1 MDSDDKKSGKFSG
14 ATAAFG
20 ALGSIG
26 KKVLAKKDTA
36 QSEDGEITE
45 WLC

>member
-20 ALGSIG
+20 ALGIG
-26 KKVLAKKDTA
+26 KKVLERHRPK
-36 QSEDGEITE
+36 
-45 WLC
+45 